1 MRLVPGD
8 KGGVTIQA
16 VIPNSNA
23 AEKGLKKGDVIVN
36 ASSLK
41 TDSPADVTAAVA
53 QAKKDGRSN
62 VLLLVDRDGR
72 KLYVPIE
79 VTEASAQG

>member
-1 MRLVPGD
+1 
-8 KGGVTIQA
+8 
-16 VIPNSNA
+16 
-23 AEKGLKKGDVIVN
+23 
-36 ASSLK
+36 
-41 TDSPADVTAAVA
+41 
-53 QAKKDGRSN
+53 